1 MENDLINM
9 DELVIPL
16 DELMSKAITLVE
28 LKARVNR
35 GSRSLIVGD

>member
-16 DELMSKAITLVE
+16 DELMSEAITLVE

>member
-16 DELMSKAITLVE
+16 DELMSEAITLVE
-28 LKARVNR
+28 LKTRVNR
-35 GSRSLIVGD
+35 GSRSLIAGD